1 MYLPLISLLSFGF
14 ATFSWGYANFY
25 FWLRPSE
32 LESEKKA
39 SGSRQST
46 IFEVPLFCVR
56 GLSRLYFKT
65 GFFVVFAFRSSRL
78 HESNVF
84 SSFAASTPG
93 DPSPLAGAKT
103 HEV

>member
-14 ATFSWGYANFY
+14 ATFAWGYAELH

-32 LESEKKA
+32 LESEKEA

-46 IFEVPLFCVR
+46 IFEGPLFCVR

-65 GFFVVFAFRSSRL
+65 GFFFVFVCRSSRL
-78 HESNVF
+78 RESNVF
-84 SSFAASTPG
+84 SSFAAPTPG
-93 DPSPLAGAKT
+93 GPSPLAGAKT